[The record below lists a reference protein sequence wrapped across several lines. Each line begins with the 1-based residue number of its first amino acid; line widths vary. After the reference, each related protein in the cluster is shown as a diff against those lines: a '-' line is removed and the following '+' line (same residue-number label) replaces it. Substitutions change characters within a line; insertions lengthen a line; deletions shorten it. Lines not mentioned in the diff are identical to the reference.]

1 MKKFFILI
9 FFLTYSL
16 SSNAHMAHYNK
27 FNKIEME
34 ILKDGEVIG
43 YNYYFFKKDGDKTT
57 VTNQIKF
64 TVKLFGATIFE
75 IEGYG
80 EEKYI
85 KDKLISFN
93 SKTLQ
98 NDKEKYVDLEFNEQT
113 DKFDIQGSS
122 YSGMA
127 STKNVIGN
135 WWSHKILQTDSQI
148 SSQISPVSG
157 SIKEQVVTFIGKEK
171 IELYVVTFIGKEKI
185 ELYGKTYEVDHFKLT
200 SKDMSL
206 PKDKRLNFDIWFNK
220 KNSLILKVT
229 YSRLG
234 NWEYKVKKFE

>member
-9 FFLTYSL
+9 FLLTYSL
-16 SSNAHMAHYNK
+16 NSNAHMAHYNK

-34 ILKDGEVIG
+34 ILRDGEVIG

-64 TVKLFGATIFE
+64 KVKLFGATIFE

-80 EEKYI
+80 EEKYN

-98 NDKEKYVDLEFNEQT
+98 NDKKKYVNLEFNEQT
-113 DKFDIQGSS
+113 GKFDIKGSS
-122 YSGMA
+122 YNGIA
-127 STKNVIGN
+127 STNNVIGN
-135 WWSHKILQTDSQI
+135 WWSHKILQSD
-148 SSQISPVSG
+148 SQISPVSG
-157 SIKEQVVTFIGKEK
+157 SIKEQIVTF
-171 IELYVVTFIGKEKI
+171 VAKEKI
-185 ELYGKTYEVDHFKLT
+185 ELYGKTFEVDHFKLT

-206 PKDKRLNFDIWFNK
+206 PKDKILNFDIWFDK
-220 KNSLILKVT
+220 ENSLILKVA

>member
-1 MKKFFILI
+1 ME
-9 FFLTYSL
+9 
-16 SSNAHMAHYNK
+16 HYNK

-34 ILKDGEVIG
+34 ILRDGEVIG
-43 YNYYFFKKDGDKTT
+43 YNYYFFKRDGNKTT

-85 KDKLISFN
+85 NNELISFN

-98 NDKEKYVDLEFNEQT
+98 NDKKKYVNLELDTKIEKFN
-113 DKFDIQGSS
+113 IQGSS
-122 YSGMA
+122 YNGVA
-127 STKNVIGN
+127 STNNIIGN
-135 WWSHKILQTDSQI
+135 WWSHKILQTN
-148 SSQISPVSG
+148 SQISPVSG

-171 IELYVVTFIGKEKI
+171 IELYGT
-185 ELYGKTYEVDHFKLT
+185 TYEVDHFKLI

-206 PKDKRLNFDIWFNK
+206 PQDKRLDFDIWFDK
-220 KNSLILKVT
+220 KNSLILKVA

-234 NWEYKVKKFE
+234 NWEYRVKNFK

>member
-1 MKKFFILI
+1 MKKIFILI

-16 SSNAHMAHYNK
+16 NSDAHMEHYNK
-27 FNKIEME
+27 LNKIQME
-34 ILKDGEVIG
+34 ILRNGDVIG
-43 YNYYFFKKDGDKTT
+43 YNYYFFKRDGNKTT

-64 TVKLFGATIFE
+64 TVKLFGANIFE

-85 KDKLISFN
+85 NNELISFN

-98 NDKEKYVDLEFNEQT
+98 NNKKKYVDLEFNKEIN
-113 DKFDIQGSS
+113 KFNIQGSS
-122 YSGMA
+122 YNGVA
-127 STKNVIGN
+127 SKNNIIGN
-135 WWSHKILQTDSQI
+135 WWSHKILQSN
-148 SSQISPVSG
+148 SQISPVSG
-157 SIKEQVVTFIGKEK
+157 SIKEQIVTF
-171 IELYVVTFIGKEKI
+171 VSKEKI
-185 ELYGKTYEVDHFKLT
+185 ELYGKIYEVDHFKLI

-206 PKDKRLNFDIWFNK
+206 PKDKRLNFDIWFDK

-229 YSRLG
+229 YSRFG

>member
-1 MKKFFILI
+1 
-9 FFLTYSL
+9 
-16 SSNAHMAHYNK
+16 
-27 FNKIEME
+27 ME
-34 ILKDGEVIG
+34 VLKDGEVIG

-85 KDKLISFN
+85 NDKLISFN
-93 SKTLQ
+93 SKTRQ
-98 NDKEKYVDLEFNEQT
+98 NNKEKYVNLRFNEQT

-122 YSGMA
+122 YSGIA
-127 STKNVIGN
+127 STNNVIGN
-135 WWSHKILQTDSQI
+135 WWSHKILQAN
-148 SSQISPVSG
+148 SQISPVSG
-157 SIKEQVVTFIGKEK
+157 SIKEQVVTFIA
-171 IELYVVTFIGKEKI
+171 KEKI

-200 SKDMSL
+200 SKDTSL
-206 PKDKRLNFDIWFNK
+206 PEDKRLNFDVWFDK